1 MTTCFILTWY
11 VFEHEKPD
19 SVILDYLCEHF
30 NGTVDQMYRVLM
42 QGLRLRV
49 ETYDLEERLV
59 AQTLFTGDT
68 AKLDRVF
75 ELYASR
81 KKTGKIVV
89 RAHFTVK
96 SVEYFLE
103 NRPTDDKVFAF
114 LRGCCAG
121 KLGSGSGSRILLLA
135 LTKYYATLPELW
147 RNSGAC
153 ASRWWMCF

>member
-1 MTTCFILTWY
+1 
-11 VFEHEKPD
+11 
-19 SVILDYLCEHF
+19 
-30 NGTVDQMYRVLM
+30 MYRVLV

-59 AQTLFTGDT
+59 AQMLFTGNT

-81 KKTGKIVV
+81 KKTGEIVV
-89 RAHFTVK
+89 RAYFTVK

-114 LRGCCAG
+114 LEGLLCREARI
-121 KLGSGSGSRILLLA
+121 GSGSRIFIC
-135 LTKYYATLPELW
+135 W
-147 RNSGAC
+147 R
-153 ASRWWMCF
+153 